1 MAIGVLEEFHRAVSI
16 CGGEDISVG
25 VIDAVYTIF
34 DVDGDGHLSTEE
46 FISIMK
52 SRLKRGLR
60 VNDCPIL
67 VSLLVILVSLSLLPR
82 LQSHLVKDEHG
93 WEKFKNCVRHE
104 MRLKRG
110 GM

>member
-1 MAIGVLEEFHRAVSI
+1 MILVRLYVYVYIIVCIGDFRKAVCI
-16 CGGEDISVG
+16 CGGEDISTS

-60 VNDCPIL
+60 VCFIL
-67 VSLLVILVSLSLLPR
+67 SVT
-82 LQSHLVKDEHG
+82 
-93 WEKFKNCVRHE
+93 
-104 MRLKRG
+104 M
-110 GM
+110 

>member
-1 MAIGVLEEFHRAVSI
+1 MIVVRLYVYVYIIVYTGDFRKAVCI
-16 CGGEDISVG
+16 CGGEDITTS

-60 VNDCPIL
+60 VCFIL
-67 VSLLVILVSLSLLPR
+67 SVTMY
-82 LQSHLVKDEHG
+82 K
-93 WEKFKNCVRHE
+93 
-104 MRLKRG
+104 
-110 GM
+110 